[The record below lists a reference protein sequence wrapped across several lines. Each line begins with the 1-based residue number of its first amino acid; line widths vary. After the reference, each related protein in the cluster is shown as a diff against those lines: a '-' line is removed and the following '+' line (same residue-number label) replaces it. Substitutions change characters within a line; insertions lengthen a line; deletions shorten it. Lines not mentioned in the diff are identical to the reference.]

1 MVKNV
6 NETIKGFKEI
16 RVLGLEKF
24 FYEKIYDSAKELSD
38 SYKKHQIISQS
49 PRYFLELF
57 LIFFFVTI
65 VFISYDS
72 KSENLNLLPTL
83 GIFGLASIKLL
94 PIANII
100 SNSLIQIRFNRDGVE
115 RLYKDMLEFETS
127 INKIE
132 KNRKKNVN
140 IEKFKKLELN
150 NVSLIT
156 RTAEKIL
163 NNISLVIERGTSI
176 ASWSFKCRKATL
188 LDVILGL
195 LNPTEGSIF

>member
-1 MVKNV
+1 M
-6 NETIKGFKEI
+6 
-16 RVLGLEKF
+16 
-24 FYEKIYDSAKELSD
+24 
-38 SYKKHQIISQS
+38 
-49 PRYFLELF
+49 
-57 LIFFFVTI
+57 
-65 VFISYDS
+65 FISYDS

-150 NVSLIT
+150 NVSFNYSNS
-156 RTAEKIL
+156 RKKIL

-176 ASWSFKCRKATL
+176 GLVGRSGAGKTTL

-195 LNPTEGSIF
+195 LNPTKEVFLLMKKI